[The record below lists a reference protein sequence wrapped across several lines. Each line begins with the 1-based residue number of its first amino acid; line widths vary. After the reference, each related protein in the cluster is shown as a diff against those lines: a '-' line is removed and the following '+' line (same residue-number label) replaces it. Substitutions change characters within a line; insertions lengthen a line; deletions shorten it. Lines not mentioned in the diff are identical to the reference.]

1 MNTALPP
8 SPTSRQRLTL
18 SRKKTHML
26 LISCPN
32 CGSRDET
39 EFHYGGQAHVAYPEN
54 PNELTDRE
62 WAEFLFY
69 RDNTKGSFAERWL
82 HSTGCRQWFNML
94 RDTVTYDIQAVYPMG
109 APRPDAAGQRTADT
123 GTASTA
129 ADSTTTGSAAPD
141 ISGTSTSATSISST
155 PAPEGATK

>member
-1 MNTALPP
+1 
-8 SPTSRQRLTL
+8 
-18 SRKKTHML
+18 ML

-39 EFHYGGQAHVAYPEN
+39 EFHYGGQAHVPYPEN
-54 PNELTDRE
+54 PNDLSDRE

-69 RDNTKGSFAERWL
+69 RDNTKGAFAERWL

-109 APRPDAAGQRTADT
+109 APRPAGAPDALSVVVPKRPLKQPELIEQPGSAP
-123 GTASTA
+123 GTAAPST
-129 ADSTTTGSAAPD
+129 STT
-141 ISGTSTSATSISST
+141 
-155 PAPEGATK
+155 APEGATK

>member
-1 MNTALPP
+1 
-8 SPTSRQRLTL
+8 
-18 SRKKTHML
+18 ML

-39 EFHYGGQAHVAYPEN
+39 EFHYGGQAHVPYPEN
-54 PNELTDRE
+54 PNDLNDRE

-69 RDNTKGSFAERWL
+69 RDNTKGAFAERWL

-109 APRPDAAGQRTADT
+109 APRPA
-123 GTASTA
+123 TASPRGRRIRHRQYRRRQHHHRHLRTRPSPPA
-129 ADSTTTGSAAPD
+129 PPPALATSTT
-141 ISGTSTSATSISST
+141 
-155 PAPEGATK
+155 APEGATK

>member
-1 MNTALPP
+1 
-8 SPTSRQRLTL
+8 
-18 SRKKTHML
+18 ML

-39 EFHYGGQAHVAYPEN
+39 EFHYGGQAHVPYPEN
-54 PNELTDRE
+54 PSGLNDRE

-69 RDNTKGSFAERWL
+69 RDNTKGIFAERWL

-94 RDTVTYDIQAVYPMG
+94 RDTVTYDIQSIYPMG
-109 APRPDAAGQRTADT
+109 APRPDKAAAAPES

-129 ADSTTTGSAAPD
+129 ADSTTTGSAAPS
-141 ISGTSTSATSISST
+141 IAATSITSTSTAPST
-155 PAPEGATK
+155 APSTTAPSTTQSGTTAPEGATK

>member
-1 MNTALPP
+1 
-8 SPTSRQRLTL
+8 
-18 SRKKTHML
+18 ML

-39 EFHYGGQAHVAYPEN
+39 EFHYGGQAHVPYPEN
-54 PNELTDRE
+54 PHELNGRE

-69 RDNTKGSFAERWL
+69 RDNTKGVFAERWL

-109 APRPDAAGQRTADT
+109 TSRPDPSVPAAAES

-129 ADSTTTGSAAPD
+129 ADSTTTGTAAPS
-141 ISGTSTSATSISST
+141 IAAASA
-155 PAPEGATK
+155 PAPGTTTAASTAGTTASEGASE